1 MEYISGFV
9 YCMITEHSIQHLLS
23 VVPIEEVVGDYVS
36 LRKSGSRYKAP
47 CPFHNEKTPSFVVSP
62 SIGIYKCF
70 GCQKG
75 GNAIQFL
82 MDIDNLSF
90 AESARILAN
99 RYGITLEETRTIEDQ
114 DSYKE
119 KQLHRESIQAAV
131 DFASDYFQQQLHDSE
146 EGTSIALPY
155 FRERGFTIDTI
166 KKWELGYSPEGWESF
181 TSAALA
187 KGYKIDFL
195 KEAGLIKE
203 RDNGSYYDLFRHR
216 VIFPIHSVVGKVIG
230 FGGRKM
236 GSADNAPKYVN
247 SPETELYKKSEVLFG
262 VFQAKNSIKKLD
274 KVLLCEGYT
283 DVITMHQNG
292 VENAVASSGTA
303 LTPGQIKLI
312 KRFTQNVT
320 VIYDGDAAGIKAS
333 LRGIDLLL
341 EEDLNVRVVLLPDG
355 EDPDS
360 YCQKLGGEEFT
371 KFVQQNEKTFIVF
384 KAELLL
390 NETGGDPL
398 KKSDAVKEILKSVAL
413 IRDGLKRST
422 LIQQLAGVCQ
432 MEEVILTSELAKL
445 LRKEKL
451 KESQQLLDNV
461 SQSTREVAAEPV
473 VQEPLNDKEQ
483 ELGFF
488 RLMLLHGNKPAF
500 EEQSL
505 YHYLKQKIQEDD
517 YLEFHEPFA
526 QKLVPVFFEVD
537 SVPEPNFF
545 LNHEH
550 EEIARWA
557 AGELT
562 VSNELS
568 EAFAANMIDVS
579 TEETQYM
586 SVAINLLLHFKR
598 KKIDK
603 LIQTTL
609 KELKN
614 PDADIEELLMYIE
627 FLNEQKKEIAAV
639 LGMAVSNMWIN

>member
-1 MEYISGFV
+1 
-9 YCMITEHSIQHLLS
+9 MITEQSIQHLLS
-23 VVPIEEVVGDYVS
+23 VVPIDEVVGDYVS

-62 SIGIYKCF
+62 SLGIYKCF

-99 RYGITLEETRTIEDQ
+99 RYGITLEETRTTEDQ
-114 DSYKE
+114 DNYKE

-131 DFASDYFQQQLHDSE
+131 DFAADYFQQQLHETE

-155 FRERGFTIDTI
+155 FRERGFTQETI
-166 KKWELGYSPEGWESF
+166 KKWQLGYNPEAWESL
-181 TSAALA
+181 TTAAMQ
-187 KGYKIDFL
+187 KGYKSDFL
-195 KEAGLIKE
+195 LEAGLIKQ
-203 RDNGSYYDLFRHR
+203 RDNGSFYDLFRHR

-236 GSADNAPKYVN
+236 GNADNAPKYVN

-262 VFQAKNSIKKLD
+262 VFQAKNSIKKRD

-283 DVITMHQNG
+283 DVITLHQNG
-292 VENAVASSGTA
+292 VDNAVASSGTA
-303 LTPGQIKLI
+303 LTPGQIKLV
-312 KRFTQNVT
+312 KRFTENVT
-320 VIYDGDAAGIKAS
+320 VIYDGDPAGIKAS

-341 EEDLNVRVVLLPDG
+341 EEDLNVRVVLLPEG

-360 YCQKLGGEEFT
+360 YCQQLGGEEFAR
-371 KFVQQNEKTFIVF
+371 FIDQNEKTFIVF

-390 NETGGDPL
+390 KETAGDPL
-398 KKSDAVKEILKSVAL
+398 KKSDAVKEILKSVSL
-413 IRDGLKRST
+413 IKDGLKRST
-422 LIQQLAGVCQ
+422 LVQQLATVCQ
-432 MEEVILTSELAKL
+432 MEEVILSAELGKL

-451 KESQQLLDNV
+451 KESQQLLNNV
-461 SQSTREVAAEPV
+461 TQSTQELVSEPKI
-473 VQEPLNDKEQ
+473 QEPLTDKEQ

-500 EEQSL
+500 EEATL
-505 YHYLKQKIQEDD
+505 FEFLKQKIQADD
-517 YLEFHEPFA
+517 FLEFHEPFA
-526 QKLVPVFFEVD
+526 QELAPYFFDVEETPD
-537 SVPEPNFF
+537 ANYF
-545 LNHEH
+545 LNHPN

-562 VSNELS
+562 ISHELS
-568 EAFAANMIDVS
+568 DAFAANLIDVS
-579 TEETQYM
+579 TEETQYLE
-586 SVAINLLLHFKR
+586 VAINLLLHFKR

-603 LIQTTL
+603 LINTKL
-609 KELKN
+609 LELKN
-614 PDADIEELLMYIE
+614 PDCDMEELLLYVE
-627 FLNEQKKEIAAV
+627 FLNEQKREIASV

>member
-1 MEYISGFV
+1 
-9 YCMITEHSIQHLLS
+9 MITEQSIQHLLS
-23 VVPIEEVVGDYVS
+23 VVPIDEVVGDYVS

-62 SIGIYKCF
+62 TLGIYKCF

-90 AESARILAN
+90 SESAKILAN
-99 RYGITLEETRTIEDQ
+99 RYGITLEETRTFEDQ
-114 DSYKE
+114 DNYKE

-131 DFASDYFQQQLHDSE
+131 DFAADYFQQQLHETE

-155 FRERGFTIDTI
+155 FRERGFTQETI
-166 KKWELGYSPEGWESF
+166 KKWQLGYNPENWESL
-181 TSAALA
+181 TNAALQ
-187 KGYKIDFL
+187 KGYKSEFL
-195 KEAGLIKE
+195 LEAGLIKQ
-203 RDNGSYYDLFRHR
+203 RDNGSFYDLFRHR

-236 GSADNAPKYVN
+236 GNADNAPKYVN

-262 VFQAKNSIKKLD
+262 VFQAKNSIKKKD

-283 DVITMHQNG
+283 DVITLHQYG
-292 VENAVASSGTA
+292 VDNAVASSGTA
-303 LTPGQIKLI
+303 LTPGQIKLV
-312 KRFTQNVT
+312 KRFTENVT
-320 VIYDGDAAGIKAS
+320 VIYDGDTAGIKAS

-360 YCQKLGGEEFT
+360 YCQQLGGEEFA
-371 KFVQQNEKTFIVF
+371 KYVDQNEKTFIVF

-390 NETGGDPL
+390 KETNGDPL
-398 KKSDAVKEILKSVAL
+398 KKSDAVKEILKSVSL
-413 IRDGLKRST
+413 IKDGLKRST
-422 LIQQLAGVCQ
+422 LVQQLASVCQ
-432 MEEVILTSELAKL
+432 MEEVILAAELGKL

-451 KESQQLLDNV
+451 KESQQLLNNV
-461 SQSTREVAAEPV
+461 TQSTQELV
-473 VQEPLNDKEQ
+473 VETKIQEPLTDKEQ

-500 EEQSL
+500 EETSL
-505 YHYLKQKIQEDD
+505 FHFLKQKIQADD
-517 YLEFHEPFA
+517 FLEFHEPFA
-526 QKLVPVFFEVD
+526 QELAPYFFDAEEIPD
-537 SVPEPNFF
+537 ANYF
-545 LNHEH
+545 LNHPN

-562 VSNELS
+562 ASHELS
-568 EAFAANMIDVS
+568 EAFAANLIDVS
-579 TEETQYM
+579 TEETQYLE
-586 SVAINLLLHFKR
+586 VAINLLLHFKR

-603 LIQTTL
+603 LIKTKL
-609 KELKN
+609 LELKN
-614 PDADIEELLMYIE
+614 PDCDMEELLLYVE
-627 FLNEQKKEIAAV
+627 FLNEQKREIASV

>member
-1 MEYISGFV
+1 M
-9 YCMITEHSIQHLLS
+9 
-23 VVPIEEVVGDYVS
+23 GDYVP
-36 LRKSGSRYKAP
+36 LKKSGSRYKAP

-62 SIGIYKCF
+62 TIGIYKCF

-99 RYGITLEETRTIEDQ
+99 RYGITLEETRSAIDQ
-114 DSYKE
+114 ENYKE
-119 KQLHRESIQAAV
+119 KQLHRESVQAAV
-131 DFASDYFQQQLHDSE
+131 DFAVDYFKLQLHETE
-146 EGTSIALPY
+146 EGTTIALPY
-155 FRERGFTIDTI
+155 FRERGFTTETI

-181 TSAALA
+181 TSVALE
-187 KGYKIDFL
+187 KGYKIEFL
-195 KEAGLIKE
+195 KDAGLIKE
-203 RDNGSYYDLFRHR
+203 RDNGSHYDLFRHR
-216 VIFPIHSVVGKVIG
+216 VIFPIHSVVGKIIG

-262 VFQAKNSIKKLD
+262 IFQAKNSIKKLD

-292 VENAVASSGTA
+292 VENSVASSGTA
-303 LTPGQIKLI
+303 LTPGQIKLV

-360 YCQKLGGEEFT
+360 YCQQLGGDNFAQ
-371 KFVQQNEKTFIVF
+371 FVQENEKTFIVF

-422 LIQQLAGVCQ
+422 LLQQLAGVCQ
-432 MEEVILTSELAKL
+432 MEEAILASELAKL
-445 LRKEKL
+445 LRQEKIKENK
-451 KESQQLLDNV
+451 QLLENV
-461 SQSTREVAAEPV
+461 TRSTQEPV
-473 VQEPLNDKEQ
+473 RVEITQEPLTDKEQ
-483 ELGFF
+483 ELGLF
-488 RLMLLHGNKPAF
+488 RLMLLHGHKPWS
-500 EEQSL
+500 EEITL
-505 YHYLKQKIQEDD
+505 YDFLRQQITDD
-517 YLEFHEPFA
+517 DFIEFHEPFA
-526 QKLVPVFFEVD
+526 LILSEIFLHDSGLPDSAQLV
-537 SVPEPNFF
+537 
-545 LNHEH
+545 NHEN
-550 EEIARWA
+550 EEVARWV

-562 VSNELS
+562 AGHELS
-568 EAFAANMIDVS
+568 EAFQANMIDVR
-579 TEETQYM
+579 TEDDRY
-586 SVAINLLLHFKR
+586 VDIAINLLLHFRR
-598 KKIDK
+598 KKIDR
-603 LIQTTL
+603 LIQI
-609 KELKN
+609 KMQELKN
-614 PDADIEELLMYIE
+614 PECDMEELLLFVE
-627 FLNEQKKEIAAV
+627 FLNEQKRKIGEA

>member
-1 MEYISGFV
+1 
-9 YCMITEHSIQHLLS
+9 MITEQSIQHLLS
-23 VVPIEEVVGDYVS
+23 VVPIDEVVGDYVS

-62 SIGIYKCF
+62 SLGIYKCF

-99 RYGITLEETRTIEDQ
+99 RYGITLEETRTSEDQ

-131 DFASDYFQQQLHDSE
+131 DFAADYFQQQLHETE

-155 FRERGFTIDTI
+155 FRERGFTQETI
-166 KKWELGYSPEGWESF
+166 KKWQLGYNPEAWESF
-181 TSAALA
+181 TSAALQ
-187 KGYKIDFL
+187 KGYKSDFL
-195 KEAGLIKE
+195 LEAGLIKQ
-203 RDNGSYYDLFRHR
+203 RDNGSFYDLFRHR

-236 GSADNAPKYVN
+236 GNADNAPKYVN
-247 SPETELYKKSEVLFG
+247 SPETELYKKSEILFG
-262 VFQAKNSIKKLD
+262 VFQAKNSIKKRD

-283 DVITMHQNG
+283 DVITLHQSG

-303 LTPGQIKLI
+303 LTPGQIKLV
-312 KRFTQNVT
+312 KRFTENVT
-320 VIYDGDAAGIKAS
+320 VIYDGDPAGIKAS

-341 EEDLNVRVVLLPDG
+341 EEDLNVRVVLLPEG

-360 YCQKLGGEEFT
+360 YCQQLGGEEFAR
-371 KFVQQNEKTFIVF
+371 FIEQNEKTFIVF

-390 NETGGDPL
+390 KETAGDPL
-398 KKSDAVKEILKSVAL
+398 KKSDAVKEILKSVSL
-413 IRDGLKRST
+413 IKDGLKRST
-422 LIQQLAGVCQ
+422 LVQQLASVCQ
-432 MEEVILTSELAKL
+432 MEEVILSAELGKL

-451 KESQQLLDNV
+451 KESQQLLNNV
-461 SQSTREVAAEPV
+461 TQSTQELVPESKI
-473 VQEPLNDKEQ
+473 QEPLTDKEQ

-488 RLMLLHGNKPAF
+488 RLMLVHGNKPAF
-500 EEQSL
+500 EDATLFEF
-505 YHYLKQKIQEDD
+505 LKQKIQADD
-517 YLEFHEPFA
+517 FLEFHEPFA
-526 QKLVPVFFEVD
+526 QELAP
-537 SVPEPNFF
+537 FF
-545 LNHEH
+545 LNAAEIPDANYFLNHPN

-562 VSNELS
+562 ISHELS
-568 EAFAANMIDVS
+568 DAFAANLIDVS
-579 TEETQYM
+579 TEETQYLE
-586 SVAINLLLHFKR
+586 VAINLLLHFKR

-603 LIQTTL
+603 LIHTKL
-609 KELKN
+609 LELKN
-614 PDADIEELLMYIE
+614 PDCDMEELLLYVE
-627 FLNEQKKEIAAV
+627 FLNEQKREIASV

>member
-1 MEYISGFV
+1 MEYISSLD
-9 YCMITEHSIQHLLS
+9 YSMITEQSIQHLLT
-23 VVPIEEVVGDYVS
+23 VVPIDEVVGDYVS

-62 SIGIYKCF
+62 TLGIYKCF

-99 RYGITLEETRTIEDQ
+99 RYGITLEETRSIEDQ
-114 DSYKE
+114 DNFKE

-131 DFASDYFQQQLHDSE
+131 DFAADYFQQQLHDTE
-146 EGTSIALPY
+146 EGASIALPY
-155 FRERGFTIDTI
+155 FRERGFTLETI
-166 KKWELGYSPEGWESF
+166 KKWQLGYNPEGWESF
-181 TSAALA
+181 TTAALD
-187 KGYKIDFL
+187 KGYKSDFL
-195 KEAGLIKE
+195 LGAGLIKE
-203 RDNGSYYDLFRHR
+203 RDNGSYYDLFRNR
-216 VIFPIHSVVGKVIG
+216 VIFPIHSVIGKVIG

-236 GSADNAPKYVN
+236 GNADNAPKYVN

-262 VFQAKNSIKKLD
+262 VFQAKNAIKKLD

-303 LTPGQIKLI
+303 LTPGQIKLV

-360 YCQKLGGEEFT
+360 YCQQLGGEGFSR
-371 KFVQQNEKTFIVF
+371 FVDQSEKTFIVF

-390 NETGGDPL
+390 QETDGDPL
-398 KKSDAVKEILKSVAL
+398 RKSDAVKEILKSVAL
-413 IRDGLKRST
+413 IKDGLKRST
-422 LIQQLAGVCQ
+422 LLQQLAGVCQ

-445 LRKEKL
+445 LRQEKI
-451 KESQQLLDNV
+451 KESQQLLNNV
-461 SQSTREVAAEPV
+461 SQSTKEIPV
-473 VQEPLNDKEQ
+473 EIQIQEPLTDKEQ
-483 ELGFF
+483 EMGFF
-488 RLMLLHGNKPAF
+488 RLMLLHGNKPAL
-500 EEQSL
+500 ESNSL
-505 YHYLKQKIQEDD
+505 FHFLKQKIQEDD
-517 YLEFHEPFA
+517 FLEFHEPFA
-526 QKLVPVFFEVD
+526 QLLIPYFLNTED
-537 SVPEPNFF
+537 IPDAGFF
-545 LNHEH
+545 LNHEN

-562 VSNELS
+562 ASHELS
-568 EAFAANMIDVS
+568 EAFAANLIDVS
-579 TEETQYM
+579 TEETQYLE
-586 SVAINLLLHFKR
+586 VAINLLLHFKR

-603 LIQTTL
+603 LINSKL
-609 KELKN
+609 LELKN
-614 PDADIEELLMYIE
+614 PDCDMEELLLYVE
-627 FLNEQKKEIAAV
+627 FLNEQKREIAAV

>member
-1 MEYISGFV
+1 
-9 YCMITEHSIQHLLS
+9 MITEQSIQHLLS
-23 VVPIEEVVGDYVS
+23 VIPIDEVVGDYVS

-62 SIGIYKCF
+62 TLGIYKCF

-90 AESARILAN
+90 SESAKILAN
-99 RYGITLEETRTIEDQ
+99 RYGITLEETRTFEDQ
-114 DSYKE
+114 DNYKE

-131 DFASDYFQQQLHDSE
+131 DFAADYFQQQLHETE

-155 FRERGFTIDTI
+155 FRERGFTQETI
-166 KKWELGYSPEGWESF
+166 KKWQLGYNPENWESL
-181 TSAALA
+181 TNAALQ
-187 KGYKIDFL
+187 KGYKSEFL
-195 KEAGLIKE
+195 LEAGLIKQ
-203 RDNGSYYDLFRHR
+203 RDNGSFYDLFRHR

-236 GSADNAPKYVN
+236 GNADNAPKYVN

-262 VFQAKNSIKKLD
+262 VFQAKNSIKKKD

-283 DVITMHQNG
+283 DVITLHQYG
-292 VENAVASSGTA
+292 VDNAVASSGTA
-303 LTPGQIKLI
+303 LTPGQIKLV
-312 KRFTQNVT
+312 KRFTENVT
-320 VIYDGDAAGIKAS
+320 VIYDGDTAGIKAS

-360 YCQKLGGEEFT
+360 YCQQLGGEEFA
-371 KFVQQNEKTFIVF
+371 KYVDQNEKTFIVF

-390 NETGGDPL
+390 KETNGDPL
-398 KKSDAVKEILKSVAL
+398 KKSDAVKEILKSVSL
-413 IRDGLKRST
+413 IKDGLKRST
-422 LIQQLAGVCQ
+422 LVQQLASVCQ
-432 MEEVILTSELAKL
+432 MEEVILAAELGKL

-451 KESQQLLDNV
+451 KESQQLLNNV
-461 SQSTREVAAEPV
+461 TQSTQELV
-473 VQEPLNDKEQ
+473 VETKIQEPLTDKAQ

-500 EEQSL
+500 EATSL
-505 YHYLKQKIQEDD
+505 FHFLKQKIQADD
-517 YLEFHEPFA
+517 FLEFHEPFA
-526 QKLVPVFFEVD
+526 QELAPYFFDAEEIPD
-537 SVPEPNFF
+537 ANYF
-545 LNHEH
+545 LNHPN

-562 VSNELS
+562 ASHELS
-568 EAFAANMIDVS
+568 EAFAANLIDVS
-579 TEETQYM
+579 TEETQYLE
-586 SVAINLLLHFKR
+586 VAINLLLHFKR

-603 LIQTTL
+603 LIKTKL
-609 KELKN
+609 LELKN
-614 PDADIEELLMYIE
+614 PDCDMEELLLYVE
-627 FLNEQKKEIAAV
+627 FLNEQKREIASV